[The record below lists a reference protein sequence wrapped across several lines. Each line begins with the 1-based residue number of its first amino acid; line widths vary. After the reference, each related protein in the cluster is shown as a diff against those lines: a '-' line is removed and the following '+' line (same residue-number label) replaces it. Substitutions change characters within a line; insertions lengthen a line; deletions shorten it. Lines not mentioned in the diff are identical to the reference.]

1 MLPYV
6 SASIAVNVDH
16 PLVVIPSSQAMNFT
30 RLALWRVTALLALA
44 AFLLPSPASAQ
55 RFKWW
60 QADHVQRELG
70 LTKEQTARLEE
81 IFQSSLP
88 TLRKQKETLDAA
100 EAEFNRLVAKGDFQ
114 ATLTQ
119 VDVVE
124 TARAALNKSRA
135 VQLVHMRRVLT
146 ADQHAKLTAIL
157 NANGRDR
164 DARGG
169 DRNR

>member
-1 MLPYV
+1 MTLWRSV
-6 SASIAVNVDH
+6 AALALIA
-16 PLVVIPSSQAMNFT
+16 LLWPSS
-30 RLALWRVTALLALA
+30 A
-44 AFLLPSPASAQ
+44 AAQ

-70 LTKEQTARLEE
+70 LTKEQVTRLEE

-88 TLRKQKETLDAA
+88 KLRKEKNVLDAA
-100 EAEFNRLVAKGDFQ
+100 EDEFDRLVAKGDYP
-114 ATLTQ
+114 ATLAQ

-135 VQLVHMRRVLT
+135 LQLVHMRRVLT

-157 NANGRDR
+157 RANDRDR
-164 DARGG
+164 DNGRSAV
-169 DRNR
+169 DRTR

>member
-1 MLPYV
+1 
-6 SASIAVNVDH
+6 
-16 PLVVIPSSQAMNFT
+16 MNFT
-30 RLALWRVTALLALA
+30 RLTLWRATALLILTGL
-44 AFLLPSPASAQ
+44 LLPSPASAQ

-60 QADHVQRELG
+60 QADNVQRELG
-70 LTKEQTARLEE
+70 LTKEQSARLEE
-81 IFQSSLP
+81 IFQSTLP
-88 TLRKQKETLDAA
+88 MLRKQKEALDAA

-124 TARAALNKSRA
+124 SARAALNKSRA

-164 DARGG
+164 DGRGG
-169 DRNR
+169 DRKR